1 MYTRLRPIANK
12 IGREGKWEDECSN
25 TCTFQDI
32 TFNSSVYES
41 RLQFHPKNVLNAASC
56 NSPKMPRILFRII
69 NGQCRKFIWGC
80 LKDDK
85 GDQRGSKGYC
95 GVFKFHFPLHK
106 YTAGV
111 YGGCRRLVSQPCNCR
126 FLYKN
131 WSEWTW
137 VLHVLLLGQLVKPK
151 CQKPDS
157 IRQVRK
163 RGMNAHNCKE
173 KAEVAGVYTRIKTVH
188 PACWLRR

>member
-80 LKDDK
+80 LKTIK
-85 GDQRGSKGYC
+85 GIRGEAWGIVEFSS
-95 GVFKFHFPLHK
+95 FISLS
-106 YTAGV
+106 TSTQQ
-111 YGGCRRLVSQPCNCR
+111 VSMAVVDGIQGNRISACIPAM
-126 FLYKN
+126 
-131 WSEWTW
+131 
-137 VLHVLLLGQLVKPK
+137 QL
-151 CQKPDS
+151 
-157 IRQVRK
+157 
-163 RGMNAHNCKE
+163 
-173 KAEVAGVYTRIKTVH
+173 
-188 PACWLRR
+188 